1 MHCGESVSYLSII
14 KDGTKAAQ
22 ITYICSEGRIVPFF
36 LKLFLISFL
45 TLASMQITDPV
56 AKTRGLR
63 IDTGY
68 FYSLYP
74 GLNVDEIA
82 NKVVSKASASG
93 VNTLFIYAY
102 NPVYG
107 ALYTTEYRYAL
118 TEGGYGRSNILK
130 QLTLEAKKYGLKVVA
145 CVPVNNFKEV
155 WTQKPA
161 WRAKTIY
168 GDDYI
173 PADNMYL
180 LSAWHPEFRKW
191 LEGFYKD
198 LFNKNPYIDGIEA
211 VEPFIDYRWQKE
223 SDYNPVSNNLFK
235 TFYPSS
241 NLGDSTWLN
250 FRAQGL
256 TDLIGIMNLTAS
268 LYKKTSYMIH
278 TWPALADGKL
288 YPSVVIKDN
297 AGLDLDG
304 ILHLHNNKK
313 LKYLTAELIWQ
324 QWAAEYGPANFPV
337 SWTRQASLE
346 FINYVNTR
354 STPLIH
360 VEVTPFIGS
369 GGNIVTPTLNDFE
382 NNLIS
387 IRDLKVGVDVYDY
400 SQIEYLEAW
409 KELLAWY

>member
-1 MHCGESVSYLSII
+1 M
-14 KDGTKAAQ
+14 
-22 ITYICSEGRIVPFF
+22 PFF
-36 LKLFLISFL
+36 LKFILVSFL
-45 TLASMQITDPV
+45 TLASMQIADPV

-74 GLNVDEIA
+74 GLSVYEIV
-82 NKVVSKASASG
+82 NKVISKASASG

-107 ALYTTEYRYAL
+107 ALYTTDYKY
-118 TEGGYGRSNILK
+118 TSIEGGYGQENILK
-130 QLTLEAKKYGLKVVA
+130 QLALEAKKYGLKVIA

-161 WRAKTIY
+161 WRAKTLN
-168 GDDYI
+168 GADYF

-180 LSAWHPEFRKW
+180 LSAWHPEFRRW

-198 LFNKNPYIDGIEA
+198 LLNKNPYIDGIEA

-223 SDYNPVSNNLFK
+223 SDYNPVSNSKFK
-235 TFYPSS
+235 ALYPSA
-241 NLGDSTWLN
+241 NLGDATWLN

-256 TDLIGIMNLTAS
+256 TDLIALLNSTAS
-268 LYKKTSYMIH
+268 LYNKTSYLIN
-278 TWPALADGKL
+278 TWPALPDGRL

-297 AGLDLDG
+297 SGLDLDG
-304 ILHLHNNKK
+304 ILRLRGNKK
-313 LKYLTAELIWQ
+313 LKYLTAELMWQ
-324 QWAAEYGPANFPV
+324 QWAAEYGPDKFPV

-346 FINYVNTR
+346 FISYLGTK

-369 GGNIVTPTLNDFE
+369 SGDIVAPTLSEFQNT
-382 NNLIS
+382 LIS

-400 SQIEYLEAW
+400 SQIEYLGAW
-409 KELLAWY
+409 KELLSWY